1 MSDKKNPVKVSVDI
15 FDEEYV
21 VKGDE
26 NRDYI
31 EMLASYVDRRMRLIH
46 QRNPNLSAT
55 KIAVLTALNLADE
68 LNKLQEDYD
77 ELVKKM
83 EHNSPENVRAVFD
96 KYFNQEMTGLLKSN
110 MDFYKRVVDN
120 EKLRDKLKLALFDLL
135 YEGFEK
141 SDK

>member
-31 EMLASYVDRRMRLIH
+31 EMLASYIDRRMRLIH
-46 QRNPNLSAT
+46 QRNSNLSAT

-83 EHNSPENVRAVFD
+83 EEE
-96 KYFNQEMTGLLKSN
+96 KKSR
-110 MDFYKRVVDN
+110 M
-120 EKLRDKLKLALFDLL
+120 
-135 YEGFEK
+135 G
-141 SDK
+141 